1 MTRREHLL
9 EPGALPSFWVSYGG
23 KWGGGGGKGQGGG
36 GLGPVGFVAMW
47 VEG

>member
-1 MTRREHLL
+1 MRREHLL
-9 EPGALPSFWVSYGG
+9 EPGPLPSLWVSCGG
-23 KWGGGGGKGQGGG
+23 KRGGGGGKGQGGG